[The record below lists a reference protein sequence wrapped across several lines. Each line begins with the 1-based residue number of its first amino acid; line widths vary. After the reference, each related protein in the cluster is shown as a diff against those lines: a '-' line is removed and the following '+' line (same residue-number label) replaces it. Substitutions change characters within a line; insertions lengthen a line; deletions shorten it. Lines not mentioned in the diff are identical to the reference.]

1 MRVLAIGAMATHVAS
16 AQAVGTLG
24 RGLNETLL
32 RSFERGS
39 ESPILGYTDAR
50 RQPAGESLIAV

>member
-1 MRVLAIGAMATHVAS
+1 MATHVAS